1 MANGSD
7 RNRVSWDYRIALGL
21 QRKIRAS
28 VPRMTYIL
36 RIGPWHIGP
45 FITHQAASHFAESHG
60 CDDYTMIP
68 MDDPAEAPG
77 KIYRLRMAP
86 LKKASAA

>member
-1 MANGSD
+1 M
-7 RNRVSWDYRIALGL
+7 
-21 QRKIRAS
+21 Q
-28 VPRMTYIL
+28 YIL

-45 FITHQAASHFAESHG
+45 FTTHQAASHFAESHG

-86 LKKASAA
+86 LATPWMP

>member
-1 MANGSD
+1 MGIQATSAYC
-7 RNRVSWDYRIALGL
+7 SAKIA
-21 QRKIRAS
+21 IC
-28 VPRMTYIL
+28 MTYIL

-45 FITHQAASHFAESHG
+45 FATHQAASHFAESHC

-86 LKKASAA
+86 LRHPMKKAPAA

>member
-1 MANGSD
+1 
-7 RNRVSWDYRIALGL
+7 
-21 QRKIRAS
+21 
-28 VPRMTYIL
+28 MTYLL

-45 FITHQAASHFAESHG
+45 FTTHQAASHFAESHG

-86 LKKASAA
+86 LEHPMRKR

>member
-1 MANGSD
+1 MRLQICYGIA
-7 RNRVSWDYRIALGL
+7 RQNRATVC
-21 QRKIRAS
+21 
-28 VPRMTYIL
+28 RMTYIL

-45 FITHQAASHFAESHG
+45 FPTHTAASHFAESHG

-86 LKKASAA
+86 LGHPIKKAPAA

>member
-1 MANGSD
+1 MIG
-7 RNRVSWDYRIALGL
+7 RIQAT
-21 QRKIRAS
+21 
-28 VPRMTYIL
+28 VCRMTYIL
-36 RIGPWHIGP
+36 RLGPWHIGP
-45 FITHQAASHFAESHG
+45 FPTHTAASHFAESHG

-86 LKKASAA
+86 